1 MQVLLKST
9 ERLWPTMFRLQM
21 TIKVIAKPSACGF
34 SSFFFKTVIYLQ
46 VFNWIHLSFYEWMSS
61 VSGCKMN
68 PKHYWFN
75 PEQLQRWSHGDNLH
89 PFSPFPFLAFAK
101 FWCNFVLSM
110 QERFPFNNFPV
121 MIISVLQSLL
131 NVVEGLKWE
140 KGLICNCSR
149 KFSFSF
155 WTKPNLQYC
164 H

>member
-9 ERLWPTMFRLQM
+9 ERLRKMFRLQM
-21 TIKVIAKPSACGF
+21 TIKVIAKPSAYSF
-34 SSFFFKTVIYLQ
+34 SSFFFKQWYICRFLIESICPST
-46 VFNWIHLSFYEWMSS
+46 
-61 VSGCKMN
+61 SGCPMSVAAKWIQNIIDSTPNSCRDGLMVIICTLF
-68 PKHYWFN
+68 P
-75 PEQLQRWSHGDNLH
+75 
-89 PFSPFPFLAFAK
+89 PFPFLAFAK